1 VLFRNWEKKKT
12 INRIAMSSTKKNTK
26 YIFVLGGVMSGL
38 GKGIAASSIGYIL
51 KNAGLKVTILK
62 LDPYLNVDPGTMNPY
77 QHGEVFV
84 LDDGSET
91 DLDLGHYERF
101 IDISMT
107 KNNNATAGQIYST
120 VLDRE
125 RKGEYLGQTV
135 QVIPHVTD
143 EIIKR
148 IKSVNKPKKYDV
160 IICEVGG
167 TVGDIES
174 LPFMEAIRQLSLN
187 VGRKNHLIMH
197 VTLLPYVEA
206 SGELKSKPTQHSVM
220 KLREIGLSP
229 DMILCRSQ
237 HHIDKSVREKIALFC
252 NVQADHVFEGRD
264 VESIYEVPLLLHQ
277 QNMGHLVNERLEL
290 NKKPNLSKLKNFVHN
305 YKNPKSEI
313 IIAMCGKYTEL
324 IDSYKSVLESFVH
337 AGVENS
343 ARVNIK
349 WVKTDKIIDD
359 SSAQREFNNV
369 DGVLILPGF
378 GSRGSEGKILSSK
391 YAREN
396 NIPFLGICLG
406 MQCAIIDF
414 ARHVCGLLGANSTEF
429 NKRTKYPVVDLME
442 SQKAIKIKGGT
453 MRLGA
458 YDCSI
463 KTGTKTFAAYRSK
476 KISERH
482 RHRYEVN
489 NRYKKKLEKAGMVIS
504 GINDDLGVVE
514 TIEISD
520 HPWFVAGQFH
530 PELKSRV
537 NKAHPLFRDFI
548 KASKKYNKKR
558 S

>member
-1 VLFRNWEKKKT
+1 
-12 INRIAMSSTKKNTK
+12 MSTKSKNTK

-51 KNAGLKVTILK
+51 KNSGLKVTILK

-101 IDISMT
+101 IDVSMT
-107 KNNNATAGQIYST
+107 RNNNATAGQIYST
-120 VLDRE
+120 VLEKE

-160 IICEVGG
+160 VICEVGG

-187 VGRKNHLIMH
+187 VGPQNHLIMH
-197 VTLLPYVEA
+197 VTLLPYVDA

-252 NVQADHVFEGRD
+252 NVRSDHVFEGRD
-264 VESIYEVPLLLHQ
+264 VQSIYEVPLLLHE
-277 QNMGHLVNERLEL
+277 QNMGHLVNERLQL
-290 NKKPNLSKLKNFVHN
+290 NKEPDLSKLKNFVHN
-305 YKNPKSEI
+305 YKNPQVELT
-313 IIAMCGKYTEL
+313 IAMCGKYTEL

-349 WVKTDKIIDD
+349 WVKTDKITNDK
-359 SSAQREFNNV
+359 SASKQFKDV
-369 DGVLILPGF
+369 DGILILPGF
-378 GSRGSEGKILSSK
+378 GSRGSEGKFLSSK

-414 ARHVCGLLGANSTEF
+414 ARHVCGLKGANSTEF
-429 NKRTKYPVVDLME
+429 NKRTKHPVIDLME

-458 YDCSI
+458 YDCTI
-463 KTGTKTFAAYRSK
+463 KAGTKTYSAYRSK

-489 NRYKKKLEKAGMVIS
+489 NRYKNRLEKAGMVIS
-504 GINDDLGVVE
+504 GVNDSLGVVE
-514 TIEISD
+514 TIEISG

-537 NKAHPLFRDFI
+537 NKAHPLFREFI
-548 KASKKYNKKR
+548 KASKKYSKKR

>member
-1 VLFRNWEKKKT
+1 
-12 INRIAMSSTKKNTK
+12 MSIKSKNTK

-51 KNAGLKVTILK
+51 KNSGLKVTILK

-101 IDISMT
+101 IDVSMT
-107 KNNNATAGQIYST
+107 RNNNATAGQIYST
-120 VLDRE
+120 VLEKE

-160 IICEVGG
+160 VICEVGG

-174 LPFMEAIRQLSLN
+174 LPFMEAIRQLSLS
-187 VGRKNHLIMH
+187 VGPQNHLIMH
-197 VTLLPYVEA
+197 VTLLPYVDA

-252 NVQADHVFEGRD
+252 NVRSDHVFEGRD
-264 VESIYEVPLLLHQ
+264 VQSIYEVPLLLHE
-277 QNMGHLVNERLEL
+277 QNMGHLVNERLQL
-290 NKKPNLSKLKNFVHN
+290 NKEPDLSKLKNFVHN
-305 YKNPKSEI
+305 YKNPQVELT
-313 IIAMCGKYTEL
+313 IAMCGKYTEL

-349 WVKTDKIIDD
+349 WVKTDKITNDK
-359 SSAQREFNNV
+359 SASKQFKDV
-369 DGVLILPGF
+369 DGILILPGF

-396 NIPFLGICLG
+396 KIPFLGICLG

-414 ARHVCGLLGANSTEF
+414 ARHVCGLKGANSTEF
-429 NKRTKYPVVDLME
+429 NKRTKHPVIDLME

-458 YDCSI
+458 YDCTI
-463 KTGTKTFAAYRSK
+463 KAGTKTYSAYRSK

-489 NRYKKKLEKAGMVIS
+489 NRYKNRLEKAGMVIS
-504 GINDDLGVVE
+504 GVNDSLGVVE
-514 TIEISD
+514 TIEISG

-537 NKAHPLFRDFI
+537 NKAHPLFREFI

>member
-1 VLFRNWEKKKT
+1 
-12 INRIAMSSTKKNTK
+12 MSIKSKNTK

-51 KNAGLKVTILK
+51 KNSGLKVTILK

-101 IDISMT
+101 IDVSMT
-107 KNNNATAGQIYST
+107 RNNNATAGQIYST
-120 VLDRE
+120 VLEKE

-160 IICEVGG
+160 VICEVGG

-174 LPFMEAIRQLSLN
+174 LPFMEAIRQFSLN
-187 VGRKNHLIMH
+187 VGPQNHLIMH
-197 VTLLPYVEA
+197 VTLLPYVDA

-252 NVQADHVFEGRD
+252 NVRSDHVFEGRD
-264 VESIYEVPLLLHQ
+264 VQSIYEVPLLLHE
-277 QNMGHLVNERLEL
+277 QNMGHLVNERLQL
-290 NKKPNLSKLKNFVHN
+290 NKEPDLSKLKNFVHN
-305 YKNPKSEI
+305 YKNPQIELT
-313 IIAMCGKYTEL
+313 IAMCGKYTEL

-349 WVKTDKIIDD
+349 WVKTDKITNDK
-359 SSAQREFNNV
+359 SASKQFKDV
-369 DGVLILPGF
+369 DGILILPGF

-414 ARHVCGLLGANSTEF
+414 ARHVCGLKGANSTEF
-429 NKRTKYPVVDLME
+429 NKRTKHPVIDLME

-458 YDCSI
+458 YDCTI
-463 KTGTKTFAAYRSK
+463 KAGTKTYSAYRSK

-489 NRYKKKLEKAGMVIS
+489 NRYKNRLEKAGMVIS
-504 GINDDLGVVE
+504 GVNDSLGVVE
-514 TIEISD
+514 TIEISG

-537 NKAHPLFRDFI
+537 NKAHPLFREFI
-548 KASKKYNKKR
+548 RASKKHSKKR

>member
-1 VLFRNWEKKKT
+1 
-12 INRIAMSSTKKNTK
+12 MSIKSKNTK

-51 KNAGLKVTILK
+51 KNSGLKVTILK

-101 IDISMT
+101 IDVSMT
-107 KNNNATAGQIYST
+107 RNNNATAGQIYST
-120 VLDRE
+120 VLEKE

-160 IICEVGG
+160 VICEVGG

-187 VGRKNHLIMH
+187 VGPQNHLIMH
-197 VTLLPYVEA
+197 VTLLPYVDA

-252 NVQADHVFEGRD
+252 NVRSDHVFEGRD
-264 VESIYEVPLLLHQ
+264 VQSIYEVPLLLHE
-277 QNMGHLVNERLEL
+277 QNMGHLVNERLQL
-290 NKKPNLSKLKNFVHN
+290 KKEPDLSKLKNFVHN
-305 YKNPKSEI
+305 YKKPQLELT
-313 IIAMCGKYTEL
+313 IAMCGKYTEL

-349 WVKTDKIIDD
+349 WVKTDKITNDK
-359 SSAQREFNNV
+359 SASKQFKDV
-369 DGVLILPGF
+369 DGILILPGF

-396 NIPFLGICLG
+396 KIPFLGICLG

-414 ARHVCGLLGANSTEF
+414 ARHVCGLKGANSTEF
-429 NKRTKYPVVDLME
+429 NKRTKHPVIDLME

-458 YDCSI
+458 YDCTI
-463 KTGTKTFAAYRSK
+463 KAGTKTYSAYRSK

-489 NRYKKKLEKAGMVIS
+489 NRYKNRLEKAGMVIS
-504 GINDDLGVVE
+504 GVNDSLGVVE
-514 TIEISD
+514 TIEISG

-537 NKAHPLFRDFI
+537 NKAHPLFREFI
-548 KASKKYNKKR
+548 KASKKYSKKR